1 MDENYNQEEETE
13 EGDILN
19 LPPKD
24 FTNAEVVIEVKN
36 LEKSYELQGNEE
48 YVVAIQNLTM
58 TTGQDLLPIRRG
70 EFLML
75 RGPSGCGKTTFL
87 NILGIQPNP
96 ISQEHKNL
104 SQIGTI
110 DLATKGEI
118 TLLNKVINEKSDDK
132 Y

>member
-1 MDENYNQEEETE
+1 MDENYNQEEKTE

-87 NILGIQPNP
+87 NILGIQTNP
-96 ISQEHKNL
+96 IFQDHKNL
-104 SQIGTI
+104 SPIGTI